1 MHYDKCR
8 KGVSTGFLYNQ
19 AGSSE
24 VKAVSSLL
32 FEKQENYAACG
43 SWSSVVVRIVSCRP
57 KTDRQIQEVAA
68 YKVNVE

>member
-43 SWSSVVVRIVSCRP
+43 S
-57 KTDRQIQEVAA
+57 
-68 YKVNVE
+68 